1 MRTGFDTI
9 GEVVRRPRELQQE
22 MREDI
27 PICGASLLYS
37 PSLYI
42 VVVVLYMYREYYLQ
56 IAH

>member
-27 PICGASLLYS
+27 PICGTSLRYS
-37 PSLYI
+37 PSLCI
-42 VVVVLYMYREYYLQ
+42 VVVVLYMYRVYYLQ